1 MTAGAAAAAA
11 RVAGIGEGLP
21 ALAYVVPAVA
31 PVEAPIRAEIFGPAR
46 FEQHGDSL
54 AAVHRLQPQAQG
66 STASSAGNAER
77 ANGARAEPFFPR
89 LQDNVAVLRRA
100 GALLE
105 RRAREGAHLGPAGH
119 WLLDNAPLIAEQSQA
134 IRGALSRSF
143 YRRLPRLRD
152 APLAGLPRIY
162 GLAWAY
168 VAHSDSHLDEALLGA
183 YLGAYQ
189 RRQALTLA
197 ELWALPTT
205 LRVVL
210 VENLR
215 RLAERVVATQAARD
229 AAHQWFDTPEA
240 ARSIDALDALHAEL
254 NRRGVAEA
262 FLLQLEQRQDEL
274 SVERERDLAA
284 WLTLRLP
291 HAAEAEARQQ
301 AQAIEDQ
308 QSVRNAIT
316 SLRRIDR
323 IDWAELFQRDCQA
336 LQRLAECPVY
346 AAESDGT
353 QNRTLLAVQR
363 LARESGQ
370 SEAEVAR
377 LLRDLCRRA
386 LDAEDPRG
394 APGWWWDGDGEA
406 VLRQGLGLRPRRWPR
421 QGSAALR
428 RWATLLMLPGL
439 LLASAGG
446 TAWLLHHAA
455 PPALPGW
462 MLALTALLLMAPA
475 SEAVVAMVNRLISE
489 SLRPQRLP
497 RLALADGIPEAQRT
511 LVVIPALL
519 GSAEAIAALAAQL
532 EQHHLANPEGPVQ
545 FALLSDWPDAEAAS
559 APADEAQLALARQ
572 AIDGLNQRHPAAAGQ
587 PLRFLLLHRPRTWCE
602 TQQRFI
608 GWERKRGKL
617 EQLVRLLAAE
627 NADEGDAGDAGDAG
641 GAGDAVDA
649 GAAGAAGGGGATP
662 SPFIDLGALSRPAAG
677 VRHVVTLD
685 SDTDMPPG
693 RLHALVAVA
702 AHPLNRP
709 QLDAAQRRVV
719 AGHGILQP
727 RLQTPLP
734 AGETQTGF
742 HWLFAGRTGV
752 DPYSAASSEV
762 YQDLFGEG
770 SFSGKGLIDVAAARR
785 VLVGRLPEQQVLS
798 HDLLEGSYARCAVV
812 SDIVFVEDAPLHA
825 DVAASRLHR
834 WTRGDW
840 QLLPFLRRAGRDGLP
855 MIDRWKLVDN
865 LRRSLVAPLAALLLL
880 WVLWSGALPIGWT
893 LAVVAAAYGAGP
905 LLGALAA
912 LAPSRDDI
920 ALAPFFRAGG
930 ADLARALLTPVWHV
944 ALLLDRA
951 LLDGDAIVR
960 ALLRHF
966 VTRRELLQWTTA
978 AAAQA
983 AARPDL
989 RSIAAQHAR
998 TPAAAA
1004 GLLLLSGLLAL
1015 AGAPVDWLPLL
1026 ALLALWAAA
1035 PLWVWLA
1042 SRPHARPR
1050 RERLDEAERETL
1062 HELARDTWRLYE
1074 RYVGA
1079 EDHHL
1084 PPDSVQ
1090 MQPHTMVAHRTSPTN
1105 IGMYLLAVAC
1115 AQRLGFIGCAD
1126 MAERVAATL
1135 DTLERLPRH
1144 RGHFYNWID
1153 TRTLAL
1159 LPPAYVSTVDSGNA
1173 SAALLVLA
1181 QACERLAERGCRG
1194 AAQDHAV
1201 QQALEQSAR
1210 RLRPLLPVLAA
1221 APTLGALSLL
1231 ATQAPPWPPADAER
1245 PALAQRLQAARRE
1258 LDDLNLG
1265 GHGLNAADETGP
1277 LWLLHD
1283 HLATLESALRDTA
1296 EGAAAA
1302 STERLRA
1309 LAQRARRLA
1318 LQPDYRCLYDRRR
1331 RLLHIGLR
1339 ADSGQLDDSHYDLL
1353 ASEARLTSL
1362 VAIAKG
1368 DLPAEHWAALGR
1380 PFFARG
1386 SHAGLKSWAGSMFE
1400 YLMPS
1405 LLLDEPAGSV
1415 LAEATRSAVR
1425 LQQQEGAAHGT
1436 PWGISESAIA
1446 VQDETFAYQYG
1457 PQGVARLALRRTPAD
1472 ERVLAPYATALA
1484 ALVDPDAA
1492 LANLQ
1497 ALQGL
1502 GARRSLGFIESLDYT
1517 PQRQSG
1523 QAPGPVLVHT
1533 FMAHHQAMSLLAFT
1547 DLLTQEEAGP
1557 RAVLPDRDRGP
1568 RQWASVEPY
1577 LRAVATL
1584 LHERPPR
1591 ELPRLAEPPAVPP
1604 GRADRGGARQQWSLE
1619 TTPLADALPATLL
1632 LGNGAQAAW
1641 LRSDGGGLSRWQGVA
1656 LTRWR
1661 DDLLRDAY
1669 GSWLYVEREVGRRFD
1684 GDSDSDGD
1692 GDGDGD
1698 EQADDAGARPPPRR
1712 HSLTAHPAPDPAA
1725 RYRTRLHPD
1734 RAVFDADWPG
1744 ELLARSTVW
1753 ISPEDDCE
1761 LRQVELQHR
1770 GDAPLALVISFA
1782 AEVTLAAP
1790 AADLAHPAFSNLF
1803 VRAHWDAED
1812 RALYLHRQPRLPD
1825 EAPMLA
1831 AFFVAGGGVA
1841 GGVAGGLASGL
1852 VGTAD
1857 GGEPPLQACVDRARW
1872 LGRHGSSAW
1881 PRGDGGAQ
1889 ALPQADAVAGLP
1901 GQPLDTGLDPVAV
1914 LRVRLTLAPGAK
1926 TSLVFACAAARDA
1939 DALAARID
1947 RYRHPAQ
1954 VQRASAMAHTM
1965 SAIRLRELAVDAAN
1979 WHALQR
1985 LQTLLAW
1992 SAPREPALAQRRDGD
2007 ACERALLW
2015 RLGLSGERP
2024 LLLVHV
2030 ADDSG
2035 LPLLQLLKSASRG
2048 WSAAGLGVDLVF
2060 VNGEPASY
2068 LMPVQRQLQQLRERH
2083 LAQQDERWP
2092 EPQRCKLHLLRDDDL
2107 QLGERQTLLALARVR
2122 LAADGRSLAQQLDRV
2137 LDELQRDA
2145 ERLAALPR
2153 LVVDDPLLPPQLLPA
2168 PQGAFDAADGAFGFA
2183 IEPDRR
2189 PQRPW
2194 VNVLAN
2200 AGFGCQVS
2208 EIGAGMSWAW
2218 NSRQHQITPWSN
2230 DPLRD
2235 PAGEW
2240 LLLHDVDRGRVWP
2253 LGPAAAA
2260 QVTHAPGWTRIRQ
2273 AIAGL
2278 QIELTWCV
2286 DADDAVKQLRIEI
2299 DDLGRE
2305 PRRLRLVAVAEWQL
2319 GDSRAAAASVAT
2331 RAERLVTG
2339 PQGVGLPAAA
2349 AQTVLLATQ
2358 LDPGP
2363 GLGTPATAFLAWRRE
2378 RAPRAADEPDDDC
2391 DDQDDNRGDDR
2402 GDDGDWTCDRRE
2414 LFDARGRR
2422 VLPARLG
2429 RRAGLGLDPCGAIAC
2444 TLPLAAGARGRATLL
2459 LGHAPTPAAA
2469 RRLALSA
2476 LATDPAQ
2483 RLQAQR
2489 AQWDWTQ
2496 AADSVQVQSPDPR
2509 FDALVNHWLPY
2520 QTLACRLWARAGFY
2534 QAGGAFGFR
2543 DQLQDAMGLVWHAP
2557 ERLAAQ
2563 IRLHATRQ
2571 FAAGDVQ
2578 HWWHPPAGAGVRT
2591 HVSDDL
2597 LWLPYALA
2605 LHVERGGDAA
2615 LLDEPLPFL
2624 AGAEV
2629 PADREDVYETPT
2641 VSAERAS
2648 LYEHG
2653 ARAIDHSLRTGA
2665 HGLPLI
2671 GSGDWNDGMNRVGFQ
2686 GRGESVWLAWFLC
2699 DVVRAYLPLAAARGD
2714 ADRVERWS
2722 AARRA
2727 WQRALD
2733 ADGWDGRW
2741 YRRAFF
2747 DDGTPLG
2754 SDAGDECRIDLIAQA
2769 WAVLSGAG
2777 DAERAQQAMHSV
2789 REQLLDVR
2797 QALLPLLAPPLQH
2810 ARPSAGYI
2818 QAYPGGVRENGGQ
2831 YNHAAV
2837 WGLMAFAA
2845 QGDADAAWQVWQA
2858 VSPAHRWRDAVQGER
2873 YALEPF
2879 VLAGDIHT
2887 RPPHAC
2893 RGGWSWYSG
2902 SAGWLLRAAVESLA
2916 GLTRAGDTVRLR
2928 PCLPPHWRELTLTL
2942 RHRGRTLT
2950 LRLVTKGGAGG
2961 EGADADHALAVGAPL
2976 DLRALRDG
2984 EVRVVTLP
2992 LPPP

>member
-1 MTAGAAAAAA
+1 MTAAAA
-11 RVAGIGEGLP
+11 RFAGIGEGLP
-21 ALAYVVPAVA
+21 ALHYVVPNAA

-46 FEQHGDSL
+46 FEQQGDSL
-54 AAVHRLQPQAQG
+54 AAVQRLQPPGVA
-66 STASSAGNAER
+66 TRPET
-77 ANGARAEPFFPR
+77 FFPR
-89 LQDNVAVLRRA
+89 LQDNIAVLRRA

-105 RRAREGAHLGPAGH
+105 RRAREGAHLSPAGH
-119 WLLDNAPLIAEQSQA
+119 WLLDNATLIAEQLQA
-134 IRGALSRSF
+134 VRDTLSRSF

-152 APLAGLPRIY
+152 EPLAGLPRIY

-168 VAHSDSHLDEALLGA
+168 VAHSDSQLDEALLAA
-183 YLGAYQ
+183 YLGGYQ

-229 AAHQWFDTPEA
+229 AAHQWFDGPEA
-240 ARSIDALDALHAEL
+240 ARTTATLDRLYDEL
-254 NRRGVAEA
+254 DRRGFAEA
-262 FLLQLEQRQDEL
+262 FVLQLEQRQDEL
-274 SVERERDLAA
+274 SDERGRDLAA
-284 WLTLRLP
+284 WLTLRLT

-316 SLRRIDR
+316 ALRRIDR
-323 IDWAELFQRDCQA
+323 IDWRELFQRDCQA
-336 LQRLAECPVY
+336 LQRLAECPVHV
-346 AAESDGT
+346 AESVGT
-353 QNRTLLAVQR
+353 QQRTLLAVQR

-370 SEAEVAR
+370 PEAEVAR

-386 LDAEDPRG
+386 LDDEDPRG
-394 APGWWWDGDGEA
+394 APAWWWDGEGET
-406 VLRQGLGLRPRRWPR
+406 VLRQALGLRPRRWPR
-421 QGSAALR
+421 QGSPALR

-439 LLASAGG
+439 LLASVGG
-446 TAWLLHHAA
+446 TAWLLDHAA

-462 MLALTALLLMAPA
+462 MLALTALLLLAPA
-475 SEAVVAMVNRLISE
+475 SETVVAMVNRLISE
-489 SLRPQRLP
+489 SIRPHRLP
-497 RLALADGIPEAQRT
+497 RLALADGIPEHQRT

-519 GSAEAIAALAAQL
+519 GSAEATAALAAQL

-545 FALLSDWPDAEAAS
+545 FALLSDWPDAEQES
-559 APADEAQLALARQ
+559 LPADEAQLALARR
-572 AIDGLNQRHPAAAGQ
+572 AIEALNQRHPAPPGQ
-587 PLRFLLLHRPRTWCE
+587 PPRFLLLHRPRRWCE
-602 TQQRFI
+602 TQGRFI

-617 EQLVRLLAAE
+617 EQLVLLL
-627 NADEGDAGDAGDAG
+627 
-641 GAGDAVDA
+641 
-649 GAAGAAGGGGATP
+649 GGGGSDGERDGDGVGDGDVDGDGKADP
-662 SPFIDLGALSRPAAG
+662 SSPFVELGALSRPARG
-677 VRHVVTLD
+677 VRFVVTLD

-693 RLHALVAVA
+693 RLRALVAVA

-709 QLDAAQRRVV
+709 QLDARQRRVV

-734 AGETQTGF
+734 SGETDTGF

-752 DPYSAASSEV
+752 DPYSAATSEV

-770 SFSGKGLIDVAAARR
+770 SFSGKGLIDVAAARQ
-785 VLVGRLPEQQVLS
+785 VLAGRLPEQQVLS

-840 QLLPFLRRAGRDGLP
+840 QLLPFLRRASRDGLP
-855 MIDRWKLVDN
+855 MIDRWKMVDN
-865 LRRSLVAPLAALLLL
+865 LRRSLVAPLSALLLL
-880 WVLWSGALPIGWT
+880 WVMLSGALPVAWA

-920 ALAPFFRAGG
+920 ALLPFFRAGG
-930 ADLARALLTPVWHV
+930 ADLARALFTPLWHV
-944 ALLLDRA
+944 AMLLDRA

-960 ALLRHF
+960 ALHRQF
-966 VTRRELLQWTTA
+966 ISRRQLLEWTTA

-989 RSIAAQHAR
+989 RSIAQQHAR

-1004 GLLLLSGLLAL
+1004 GLLLLAGLLAL
-1015 AGAPVDWLPLL
+1015 AGAPVQWVPLL

-1035 PLWVWLA
+1035 PLWVWLL
-1042 SRPHARPR
+1042 SRPRPRPR
-1050 RERLDEAERETL
+1050 RERLHNADRETL
-1062 HELARDTWRLYE
+1062 HDLARDTWRFYE
-1074 RYVGA
+1074 RHVGA
-1079 EDHHL
+1079 DDHHL
-1084 PPDSVQ
+1084 PPDNVQ
-1090 MQPHTMVAHRTSPTN
+1090 TQPQLLIAHRTSPTN
-1105 IGMYLLAVAC
+1105 IGLYLLAVAC

-1126 MAERVAATL
+1126 MADRIAATL

-1181 QACERLAERGCRG
+1181 QACELLAERGCGGDDDQR
-1194 AAQDHAV
+1194 AIA
-1201 QQALEQSAR
+1201 QALAQSAR

-1221 APTLGALSLL
+1221 SPTLHALSQLAAQVPQWPLGAADLALL
-1231 ATQAPPWPPADAER
+1231 RE
-1245 PALAQRLQAARRE
+1245 RLQAAQRE
-1258 LDDLNLG
+1258 LDALNLG
-1265 GHGLNAADETGP
+1265 GSGLNSADETGP

-1283 HLATLESALRDTA
+1283 HAATLESALRDRA
-1296 EGAAAA
+1296 DGAAAA
-1302 STERLRA
+1302 SAERLHA
-1309 LAQRARRLA
+1309 LAVRARRLA
-1318 LQPDYRCLYDRRR
+1318 LQPDFRCLYDRRR

-1339 ADSGQLDDSHYDLL
+1339 ADTGELDDSHYDLL

-1362 VAIAKG
+1362 VGIAKG

-1386 SHAGLKSWAGSMFE
+1386 SHSGLKSWAGSMFE

-1405 LLLDEPAGSV
+1405 LLLDEPTGSV

-1425 LQQQEGAAHGT
+1425 LQQQDAVAHDT
-1436 PWGISESAIA
+1436 PWGQSESAIA
-1446 VQDETFAYQYG
+1446 VQDETLAYQYG

-1484 ALVDPDAA
+1484 ALVDPSAA

-1497 ALQGL
+1497 ALQSL
-1502 GARRSLGFIESLDYT
+1502 GARRTLGFIEALDYT
-1517 PQRQSG
+1517 PQRQVG
-1523 QAPGPVLVHT
+1523 PGPGPVLVHT

-1547 DLLTQEEAGP
+1547 DVLMQDRPGIGSP
-1557 RAVLPDRDRGP
+1557 RD
-1568 RQWASVEPY
+1568 WAQMEPY
-1577 LRAVATL
+1577 LRAVTAL

-1591 ELPRLAEPPAVPP
+1591 ELPRLAEPPDVPP
-1604 GRADRGGARQQWSLE
+1604 SRADRAGAGPRQQWALAA
-1619 TTPLADALPATLL
+1619 TPLADALPATLL

-1641 LRSDGGGLSRWQGVA
+1641 LRSDGGGTSRWQGVA

-1669 GSWLYVEREVGRRFD
+1669 GSWLYVERVVDRD
-1684 GDSDSDGD
+1684 G
-1692 GDGDGD
+1692 
-1698 EQADDAGARPPPRR
+1698 AAPPPRR

-1725 RYRTRLHPD
+1725 RYRARLHPD
-1734 RAVFDADWPG
+1734 RAVFDAEWP

-1761 LRQVELQHR
+1761 LRQVELHNR
-1770 GDAPLALVISFA
+1770 HDEPLALVISFA
-1782 AEVTLAAP
+1782 AEVTLAPP
-1790 AADLAHPAFSNLF
+1790 AADEAHPAFSNLF
-1803 VRAHWDAED
+1803 VRAYWDAGD
-1812 RALYLHRQPRLPD
+1812 RALYMHRQPRLPD

-1831 AFFVAGGGVA
+1831 AFFVAA
-1841 GGVAGGLASGL
+1841 ADA
-1852 VGTAD
+1852 VGPDA
-1857 GGEPPLQACVDRARW
+1857 EAQPLQLQPCVDRARW
-1872 LGRHGSSAW
+1872 LGRHGSSAS
-1881 PRGDGGAQ
+1881 PRGDGGAEP
-1889 ALPQADAVAGLP
+1889 LPPADGTAGLRGRRGLSRDTGRPGHPPDTGLP

-1914 LRVRLTLAPGAK
+1914 LRARLTLAPGAK
-1926 TSLVFACAAARDA
+1926 ARIVFACAAAREPDL
-1939 DALAARID
+1939 LAAQVD
-1947 RYRHPAQ
+1947 RYRRPAQ
-1954 VQRASAMAHTM
+1954 VQRAAAMAHTM
-1965 SAIRLRELAVDAAN
+1965 ASIRLRDLPVDAGN
-1979 WHALQR
+1979 WRALQH
-1985 LQTLLAW
+1985 LQTLLTW
-1992 SAPREPALAQRRDGD
+1992 SAPREPALTQRRDGG
-2007 ACERALLW
+2007 ACERSLLW

-2024 LLLVHV
+2024 LLLVQV

-2035 LPLLQLLKSASRG
+2035 LTLLQLLKRAARA
-2048 WSAAGLGVDLVF
+2048 WSAAGLGVDV
-2060 VNGEPASY
+2060 VIINAEPASY
-2068 LMPVQRQLQQLRERH
+2068 LMPVQRQLQQLLERH
-2083 LAQQDERWP
+2083 AAQQDERWP
-2092 EPQRCKLHLLRDDDL
+2092 ESQRSKLHLMREEDL
-2107 QLGERQTLLALARVR
+2107 QPAERQTLTALARVR
-2122 LAADGRSLAQQLDRV
+2122 LAADGRSLAQQMDRV

-2145 ERLAALPR
+2145 ERLAATPR
-2153 LVVDDPLLPPQLLPA
+2153 LVVDDPVLPPGPLPA
-2168 PQGAFDAADGAFGFA
+2168 PQGRFDAAEGAFSFD
-2183 IEPDRR
+2183 IEPGRR

-2200 AGFGCQVS
+2200 ADFGCQVS
-2208 EIGAGMSWAW
+2208 EIGAGMSWAL

-2230 DPLRD
+2230 DPLLD

-2240 LLLHDVDRGRVWP
+2240 LLLHDLDRGRVWP
-2253 LGPAAAA
+2253 LGPATAA
-2260 QVTHAPGWTRIRQ
+2260 QVTQAPGWTCIRQ

-2278 QIELTWCV
+2278 QIQITWCV
-2286 DADDAVKQLRIEI
+2286 DPLQPVKQAQIEI
-2299 DDLGRE
+2299 VDLGRE

-2319 GDSRAAAASVAT
+2319 GASRAAAQSVAT

-2358 LDPGP
+2358 LDRGP
-2363 GLGTPATAFLAWRRE
+2363 GLGTQATAFLAWRLQAE
-2378 RAPRAADEPDDDC
+2378 PEADAGEAADDD
-2391 DDQDDNRGDDR
+2391 
-2402 GDDGDWTCDRRE
+2402 DWTCDRRE
-2414 LFDARGRR
+2414 LFDPRGRR
-2422 VLPARLG
+2422 VLPRRLG
-2429 RRAGLGLDPCGAIAC
+2429 RRAGLGLDPCGALAC
-2444 TLPLAAGARGRATLL
+2444 TLTLAAGAYGEATLL
-2459 LGHAPTPAAA
+2459 LGHAATAAAA
-2469 RRLALSA
+2469 RQLALVA
-2476 LATDPAQ
+2476 LAVDPGQ

-2489 AQWDWTQ
+2489 APWDWTR
-2496 AADSVQVQSPDPR
+2496 AADSVQVRSPDPR

-2543 DQLQDAMGLVWHAP
+2543 DQLQDAMNLVWHAP

-2563 IRLHATRQ
+2563 IRLHASRQ
-2571 FAAGDVQ
+2571 FEAGDVQ
-2578 HWWHPPAGAGVRT
+2578 HWWHPPEGAGVRT

-2605 LHVERGGDAA
+2605 LHVARGGDPA
-2615 LLDEPLPFL
+2615 LLDDRQPFL
-2624 AGAEV
+2624 IGAAV
-2629 PADREDVYETPT
+2629 PEGREDIYETPS
-2641 VSAERAS
+2641 VSAETAT

-2671 GSGDWNDGMNRVGFQ
+2671 GSGDWNDGMNRVGNQ

-2699 DVVRAYLPLAAARGD
+2699 DVVRVYLPLAQARGD
-2714 ADRVERWS
+2714 AARVERWA
-2722 AARRA
+2722 AAREG

-2747 DDGTPLG
+2747 DDGKPLG
-2754 SDAGDECRIDLIAQA
+2754 SDANEECRIDLIAQA

-2777 DAERAQQAMHSV
+2777 DAERALQAMHSV
-2789 REQLLDVR
+2789 REQLLDTPD
-2797 QALLPLLAPPLQH
+2797 ALLPLLAPPLQH
-2810 ARPSAGYI
+2810 AQPSAGYI

-2831 YNHAAV
+2831 YNHATV
-2837 WGLMAFAA
+2837 WALMAFAA
-2845 QGDADAAWQVWQA
+2845 LGDAETAWQVWQA
-2858 VSPAHRWRDAVQGER
+2858 VCPAQRWRDAVQGER
-2873 YALEPF
+2873 YALEPY
-2879 VLAGDIHT
+2879 VLAGDIYT
-2887 RPPHAC
+2887 RPPHVG

-2902 SAGWLLRAAVESLA
+2902 SAGWLLRTAIESLA
-2916 GLTRAGDTVRLR
+2916 GLQREGNALTVR
-2928 PCLPPHWRELTLTL
+2928 PCLPPDWPELTLHL
-2942 RHRGRTLT
+2942 RVRGRALT
-2950 LRLVTKGGAGG
+2950 LRIC
-2961 EGADADHALAVGAPL
+2961 ADAATAAAALREQPAARTLAAGQAL
-2976 DLRALRDG
+2976 DLDQWHDG
-2984 EVRVVTLP
+2984 EVWIVDAGAAAPAHAALP
-2992 LPPP
+2992 LSPLPVAPLPEAPLPAAPSPPS

>member
-1 MTAGAAAAAA
+1 MTAGAAAVAGS
-11 RVAGIGEGLP
+11 VAGIGEGLP
-21 ALAYVVPAVA
+21 ALAYVVPVPG

-54 AAVHRLQPQAQG
+54 AAVHRLQPG
-66 STASSAGNAER
+66 DSTR
-77 ANGARAEPFFPR
+77 PEPFFPR

-152 APLAGLPRIY
+152 EPLAGLPRIY

-168 VAHSDSHLDEALLGA
+168 VAHSDSHLDEALLTA

-229 AAHQWFDTPEA
+229 AAHQWFDGPEA
-240 ARSIDALDALHAEL
+240 ARSTATLDRLHAEL
-254 NRRGVAEA
+254 DRRGVAEA
-262 FLLQLEQRQDEL
+262 FVLQLEQRQDEL
-274 SVERERDLAA
+274 SVERCRDLAA
-284 WLTLRLP
+284 WLTLRLA

-316 SLRRIDR
+316 ALRRIDR
-323 IDWAELFQRDCQA
+323 IDWGELFQRDCQA
-336 LQRLAECPVY
+336 LQRLAECPVH
-346 AAESDGT
+346 AAESAGT
-353 QNRTLLAVQR
+353 QDCTLRAVQR

-370 SEAEVAR
+370 PEAEVAR

-386 LDAEDPRG
+386 LDDEDPRG
-394 APGWWWDGDGEA
+394 APAWWWGGEGEA
-406 VLRQGLGLRPRRWPR
+406 VLRQALGLRARRWPR
-421 QGSAALR
+421 QGSPALR

-439 LLASAGG
+439 LLASVGG
-446 TAWLLHHAA
+446 TAWLLHHAGTAGPAA
-455 PPALPGW
+455 PMPGW
-462 MLALTALLLMAPA
+462 MLALTALLLLAPA

-489 SLRPQRLP
+489 SLRPQPLP
-497 RLALADGIPEAQRT
+497 RLALADGIPERQRT

-519 GSAEAIAALAAQL
+519 GGAEATAALAAQL

-545 FALLSDWPDAEAAS
+545 FALLSDWPDAEQDG
-559 APADEAQLALARQ
+559 APADEAQLARARQ
-572 AIDGLNQRHPAAAGQ
+572 AIEDLNHRHPAAAGQ
-587 PLRFLLLHRPRTWCE
+587 PPRFLLLHRPRTWCE
-602 TQQRFI
+602 TQRRFI

-617 EQLVRLLAAE
+617 EQLVRLL
-627 NADEGDAGDAGDAG
+627 DDGDA
-641 GAGDAVDA
+641 
-649 GAAGAAGGGGATP
+649 AAP
-662 SPFIDLGALSRPAAG
+662 SPFVDLGALSRPAAG
-677 VRHVVTLD
+677 VRHLVTLD

-693 RLHALVAVA
+693 RLRALVAVA

-709 QLDAAQRRVV
+709 QLDAAGRRVV

-734 AGETQTGF
+734 GARAHTGF
-742 HWLFAGRTGV
+742 HWLFAGRTGI

-785 VLVGRLPEQQVLS
+785 VLAGRLPEQQVLS

-812 SDIVFVEDAPLHA
+812 SDIAFVEDAPLHA
-825 DVAASRLHR
+825 DVAAARLHR
-834 WTRGDW
+834 WARGDW
-840 QLLPFLRRAGRDGLP
+840 QLLPLLRRAGRDGLP
-855 MIDRWKLVDN
+855 MIDRWKMVDN
-865 LRRSLVAPLAALLLL
+865 LRRSLVAPLSALLLL
-880 WVLWSGALPIGWT
+880 WVLVSGALPAGWA

-930 ADLARALLTPVWHV
+930 ADLARALLTPLWHV

-951 LLDGDAIVR
+951 LMDGDAIVR
-960 ALLRHF
+960 ALYRHF
-966 VTRRELLQWTTA
+966 VSRRQLLEWTTA

-983 AARPDL
+983 AVRPDL
-989 RSIAAQHAR
+989 RGIARQHAR
-998 TPAAAA
+998 TLAVASILLLAA
-1004 GLLLLSGLLAL
+1004 GALAL
-1015 AGAPVDWLPLL
+1015 LGAPVQWGLLL

-1042 SRPHARPR
+1042 SRPRPR
-1050 RERLDEAERETL
+1050 RERLQAADRETL
-1062 HELARDTWRLYE
+1062 HDLARDTWRFYE
-1074 RYVGA
+1074 RHVGA
-1079 EDHHL
+1079 DDHHL
-1084 PPDSVQ
+1084 PPDNVQ
-1090 MQPHTMVAHRTSPTN
+1090 MQPQALVAHRTSPTN
-1105 IGMYLLAVAC
+1105 VGLYLLAVAC
-1115 AQRLGFIGCAD
+1115 AQRLGFIGCAE
-1126 MAERVAATL
+1126 MAERIGATL

-1181 QACERLAERGCRG
+1181 QACEQLAERSCGGDEQG
-1194 AAQDHAV
+1194 AV
-1201 QQALEQSAR
+1201 GQALAQSAR

-1221 APTLGALSLL
+1221 SPTLDALSLL
-1231 ATQAPPWPPADAER
+1231 AVQAPRWPVDEAELPPLR
-1245 PALAQRLQAARRE
+1245 ARLQAARRE
-1258 LDDLNLG
+1258 LDALNLG
-1265 GHGLNAADETGP
+1265 VNGSDEAGP

-1283 HLATLESALRDTA
+1283 HVATLESALRDRA

-1302 STERLRA
+1302 SAGRLRA
-1309 LAQRARRLA
+1309 LAARARRLA
-1318 LQPDYRCLYDRRR
+1318 LQPDFRCLYDRRR

-1339 ADSGQLDDSHYDLL
+1339 ADSGELDDSHYDLL

-1405 LLLDEPAGSV
+1405 LLLDEPDGSV

-1425 LQQQEGAAHGT
+1425 LQQQDGLAHGT
-1436 PWGISESAIA
+1436 PWGQSESAIA
-1446 VQDETFAYQYG
+1446 VQDETLAYQYG

-1472 ERVLAPYATALA
+1472 ERVLAPYASALA
-1484 ALVDPDAA
+1484 ALVDPGAA

-1497 ALQGL
+1497 ALQDL
-1502 GARRSLGFIESLDYT
+1502 GARRTLGFIEALDYT
-1517 PQRQSG
+1517 PQRQGSG
-1523 QAPGPVLVHT
+1523 PGPVLVHT

-1547 DLLTQEEAGP
+1547 ELLTQEQPGI
-1557 RAVLPDRDRGP
+1557 GSP
-1568 RQWASVEPY
+1568 RQWTEAEPY
-1577 LRAVATL
+1577 LRAVSAL

-1604 GRADRGGARQQWSLE
+1604 SRADRAGTGPRQQWSLE
-1619 TTPLADALPATLL
+1619 TAPLADALPATLL

-1641 LRSDGGGLSRWQGVA
+1641 LRSDGGGSSRWQGVA

-1661 DDLLRDAY
+1661 DDLLRDAH
-1669 GSWLYVEREVGRRFD
+1669 GSWLYVERAV
-1684 GDSDSDGD
+1684 DGD
-1692 GDGDGD
+1692 GNGN
-1698 EQADDAGARPPPRR
+1698 EPPPRR

-1725 RYRTRLHPD
+1725 RYRARLHPD
-1734 RAVFDADWPG
+1734 RAVFDAEWPD
-1744 ELLARSTVW
+1744 LLARSTVW

-1761 LRQVELQHR
+1761 LRQVELHHR
-1770 GDAPLALVISFA
+1770 GDVPLALVVTFA
-1782 AEVTLAAP
+1782 AEVALAAP
-1790 AADLAHPAFSNLF
+1790 AADEAHPAFSKLF
-1803 VRAHWDAED
+1803 VRAHWDAEE
-1812 RALYLHRQPRLPD
+1812 RALVLRRQPRLSD

-1831 AFFVAGGGVA
+1831 AFFVAAADTGA
-1841 GGVAGGLASGL
+1841 GTEAGA
-1852 VGTAD
+1852 
-1857 GGEPPLQACVDRARW
+1857 LQLQPCVDRARW
-1872 LGRHGSSAW
+1872 LGRHGSSGS
-1881 PRGDGGAQ
+1881 PRGDGGAT
-1889 ALPQADAVAGLP
+1889 ALPPADAVAGLP
-1901 GQPLDTGLDPVAV
+1901 GLPLDTGLDPVAV
-1914 LRVRLTLAPGAK
+1914 LRARLTLAPGAK
-1926 TSLVFACAAARDA
+1926 ARIVFACAAAREP
-1939 DALAARID
+1939 DALAAQID
-1947 RYRHPAQ
+1947 RYRHPTQ
-1954 VQRASAMAHTM
+1954 VQRAAAMAHTM
-1965 SAIRLRELAVDAAN
+1965 AAIRLRELPVDAEN
-1979 WHALQR
+1979 WRALQR

-1992 SAPREPALAQRRDGD
+1992 SAPREPVLAQRRDGG

-2015 RLGLSGERP
+2015 RHGLSGERP
-2024 LLLVHV
+2024 LLLVQV

-2035 LPLLQLLKSASRG
+2035 LPLLQLLKRASRG
-2048 WSAAGLGVDLVF
+2048 WSAAGLGVDLV
-2060 VNGEPASY
+2060 VINAEPASY

-2092 EPQRCKLHLLRDDDL
+2092 EPQRCKLHLLREEDL
-2107 QLGERQTLLALARVR
+2107 QPAERQTLIALARVR
-2122 LAADGRSLAQQLDRV
+2122 LAADGRSLAQQMDRV

-2145 ERLAALPR
+2145 ARLAATPR
-2153 LVVDDPLLPPQLLPA
+2153 LPVDDPVLPPGPLPA
-2168 PQGAFDAADGAFGFA
+2168 PPGAFGAADGAFGFD
-2183 IEPDRR
+2183 IEPGRR

-2194 VNVLAN
+2194 INVLAN
-2200 AGFGCQVS
+2200 ADFGCQVS
-2208 EIGAGMSWAW
+2208 EIGAGMSWAR

-2230 DPLRD
+2230 DPLLD

-2240 LLLHDVDRGRVWP
+2240 LLLHDLDRGRVWP

-2260 QVTHAPGWTRIRQ
+2260 HVTHAPGWTRIRQ

-2278 QIELTWCV
+2278 QIQITWCV
-2286 DADDAVKQLRIEI
+2286 DAVQAVKQVRIEI

-2319 GDSRAAAASVAT
+2319 GASRAAAQSVAT
-2331 RAERLVTG
+2331 RAERVVTG

-2363 GLGTPATAFLAWRRE
+2363 GLGTPATAFLAWRPE
-2378 RAPRAADEPDDDC
+2378 SQQGADED
-2391 DDQDDNRGDDR
+2391 
-2402 GDDGDWTCDRRE
+2402 DWTCDRRE

-2422 VLPARLG
+2422 VLPQRLG
-2429 RRAGLGLDPCGAIAC
+2429 QRAGLGLDPCAATAC
-2444 TLPLAAGARGRATLL
+2444 TLALAAGARGHATLL
-2459 LGHAPTPAAA
+2459 LGHAATPAAA
-2469 RRLALSA
+2469 RQLALAA
-2476 LATDPAQ
+2476 LAADPDQ
-2483 RLQAQR
+2483 RLQQQR

-2543 DQLQDAMGLVWHAP
+2543 DQLQDAMSLVWHAP

-2563 IRLHATRQ
+2563 IRLHASRQ
-2571 FAAGDVQ
+2571 FAPGDVQ
-2578 HWWHPPAGAGVRT
+2578 HWWHPPGGAGVRT

-2597 LWLPYALA
+2597 LWLPCALA

-2615 LLDEPLPFL
+2615 LLDEQQPFL
-2624 AGAEV
+2624 AGAAV
-2629 PADREDVYETPT
+2629 PAGHEDVYETPA
-2641 VSAERAS
+2641 VAAETAS

-2653 ARAIDHSLRTGA
+2653 ARAIDHSLRTGP

-2671 GSGDWNDGMNRVGFQ
+2671 GSGDWNDGMNRVGHR

-2699 DVVRAYLPLAAARGD
+2699 EVVRRYLPLARARGD
-2714 ADRVERWS
+2714 AARVERWA
-2722 AARRA
+2722 AARQA

-2777 DAERAQQAMHSV
+2777 DAERALQAMHSV
-2789 REQLLDVR
+2789 REQLLDAPN
-2797 QALLPLLAPPLQH
+2797 ALLPLLAPPLQH

-2837 WGLMAFAA
+2837 WALMAFAA
-2845 QGDADAAWQVWQA
+2845 LGDAGTAWQVWQA
-2858 VSPAHRWRDAVQGER
+2858 VSPAHRWRDAVRGER

-2887 RPPHAC
+2887 RPPHAG

-2902 SAGWLLRAAVESLA
+2902 SAGWLLRAAIESLA
-2916 GLTRAGDTVRLR
+2916 GLRREGDRLTVQ
-2928 PCLPPHWRELTLTL
+2928 PCLPPGWPELTLRL
-2942 RHRGRTLT
+2942 RQGGRTLT
-2950 LRLVTKGGAGG
+2950 LRIC
-2961 EGADADHALAVGAPL
+2961 ADAAGAAAALREQPAARALAPGQAL
-2976 DLRALRDG
+2976 DLAALHDG
-2984 EVRVVTLP
+2984 EVWVVDAGGAAAFALPP
-2992 LPPP
+2992 LPAVASQP

>member
-1 MTAGAAAAAA
+1 
-11 RVAGIGEGLP
+11 V
-21 ALAYVVPAVA
+21 
-31 PVEAPIRAEIFGPAR
+31 
-46 FEQHGDSL
+46 
-54 AAVHRLQPQAQG
+54 
-66 STASSAGNAER
+66 
-77 ANGARAEPFFPR
+77 
-89 LQDNVAVLRRA
+89 
-100 GALLE
+100 
-105 RRAREGAHLGPAGH
+105 
-119 WLLDNAPLIAEQSQA
+119 
-134 IRGALSRSF
+134 
-143 YRRLPRLRD
+143 
-152 APLAGLPRIY
+152 
-162 GLAWAY
+162 
-168 VAHSDSHLDEALLGA
+168 
-183 YLGAYQ
+183 
-189 RRQALTLA
+189 
-197 ELWALPTT
+197 
-205 LRVVL
+205 
-210 VENLR
+210 
-215 RLAERVVATQAARD
+215 
-229 AAHQWFDTPEA
+229 
-240 ARSIDALDALHAEL
+240 
-254 NRRGVAEA
+254 
-262 FLLQLEQRQDEL
+262 
-274 SVERERDLAA
+274 
-284 WLTLRLP
+284 
-291 HAAEAEARQQ
+291 
-301 AQAIEDQ
+301 
-308 QSVRNAIT
+308 
-316 SLRRIDR
+316 
-323 IDWAELFQRDCQA
+323 
-336 LQRLAECPVY
+336 
-346 AAESDGT
+346 
-353 QNRTLLAVQR
+353 
-363 LARESGQ
+363 
-370 SEAEVAR
+370 
-377 LLRDLCRRA
+377 
-386 LDAEDPRG
+386 
-394 APGWWWDGDGEA
+394 
-406 VLRQGLGLRPRRWPR
+406 
-421 QGSAALR
+421 
-428 RWATLLMLPGL
+428 
-439 LLASAGG
+439 GG
-446 TAWLLHHAA
+446 TAALLHHAA

-462 MLALTALLLMAPA
+462 MLALTALLLLAPA

-497 RLALADGIPEAQRT
+497 RLALAAGIPGHQRT

-519 GSAEAIAALAAQL
+519 GSAEATAALAAQL
-532 EQHHLANPEGPVQ
+532 EQHHLANPEAPVQ
-545 FALLSDWPDAEAAS
+545 FALLSDWPDAEQDGL
-559 APADEAQLALARQ
+559 PADEAQLALARQ
-572 AIDGLNQRHPAAAGQ
+572 AIEDLNHRHPAPAGQ
-587 PLRFLLLHRPRTWCE
+587 PPRFLLLHRRRTWCE
-602 TQQRFI
+602 TQRRFI

-617 EQLVRLLAAE
+617 EQLVLVLG
-627 NADEGDAGDAGDAG
+627 DGGDADA
-641 GAGDAVDA
+641 
-649 GAAGAAGGGGATP
+649 P

-677 VRHVVTLD
+677 VRFLVTLD

-693 RLHALVAVA
+693 RLRVLVAVA

-709 QLDAAQRRVV
+709 QLDAQRRRVV

-734 AGETQTGF
+734 GGETHTGF

-770 SFSGKGLIDVAAARR
+770 SFSGKGLIDVAAARQ
-785 VLVGRLPEQQVLS
+785 VLAGRLPEQQVLS
-798 HDLLEGSYARCAVV
+798 HDLLEGSYARCAAV

-855 MIDRWKLVDN
+855 MIDRWKMVDN
-865 LRRSLVAPLAALLLL
+865 LRRSLVAPLSALLLL
-880 WVLWSGALPIGWT
+880 WVLFSGALPVAWA

-930 ADLARALLTPVWHV
+930 ADLARALLTPAWHL

-960 ALLRHF
+960 ALYRHF
-966 VTRRELLQWTTA
+966 VSRRQLLEWTTA

-989 RSIAAQHAR
+989 RGIAQQHAR

-1004 GLLLLSGLLAL
+1004 GLLLLAGVLAL
-1015 AGAPVDWLPLL
+1015 IGTPVHWFALS
-1026 ALLALWAAA
+1026 ALLPLWAAA

-1042 SRPHARPR
+1042 SRPRARPR
-1050 RERLDEAERETL
+1050 RERLQDADRETL
-1062 HELARDTWRLYE
+1062 HDLARDTWRFYE
-1074 RYVGA
+1074 RHVGA
-1079 EDHHL
+1079 DDHHL
-1084 PPDSVQ
+1084 PPDNVQ
-1090 MQPHTMVAHRTSPTN
+1090 MQPQLLVAHRTSPTN
-1105 IGMYLLAVAC
+1105 VGLYLLAVAC
-1115 AQRLGFIGCAD
+1115 AQRLGFIGCAE
-1126 MAERVAATL
+1126 MADRLAATL

-1144 RGHFYNWID
+1144 HGHFYNWID

-1181 QACERLAERGCRG
+1181 RACELLAERGCGG
-1194 AAQDHAV
+1194 ADDQCAV
-1201 QQALEQSAR
+1201 GQALLQSAR

-1221 APTLGALSLL
+1221 SPTLGALSLL
-1231 ATQAPPWPPADAER
+1231 ATQVPQWPVDDAEL
-1245 PALAQRLQAARRE
+1245 PALRVRLQAARRE
-1258 LDDLNLG
+1258 LDALNLG
-1265 GHGLNAADETGP
+1265 GNGSNGSDETGP

-1283 HLATLESALRDTA
+1283 HVATLESALRDRA

-1302 STERLRA
+1302 SAERLRA
-1309 LAQRARRLA
+1309 LAVRARRLA
-1318 LQPDYRCLYDRRR
+1318 LQPDFRCLYDRRR

-1339 ADSGQLDDSHYDLL
+1339 ADSGELDDSHYDLL

-1425 LQQQEGAAHGT
+1425 LQQQDGLAHGT
-1436 PWGISESAIA
+1436 PWGQSESAIA
-1446 VQDETFAYQYG
+1446 VQDETLAYQYG

-1484 ALVDPDAA
+1484 ALVDPCGA

-1497 ALQGL
+1497 ALQDL
-1502 GARRSLGFIESLDYT
+1502 GARRTLGFIEALDYT
-1517 PQRQSG
+1517 PQRQG
-1523 QAPGPVLVHT
+1523 GGHGAGPVLVHT

-1547 DLLTQEEAGP
+1547 DLLTQDQPGIGSP
-1557 RAVLPDRDRGP
+1557 RG
-1568 RQWASVEPY
+1568 WAQAEPY
-1577 LRAVATL
+1577 LRAVSAL

-1604 GRADRGGARQQWSLE
+1604 SRADRAGAGPRQQWSLDAA
-1619 TTPLADALPATLL
+1619 PLADALPATLL

-1641 LRSDGGGLSRWQGVA
+1641 LRSDGGGTSRWQGVA

-1661 DDLLRDAY
+1661 DDLLRDAH
-1669 GSWLYVEREVGRRFD
+1669 GSWLYVERVVD
-1684 GDSDSDGD
+1684 GHGN
-1692 GDGDGD
+1692 
-1698 EQADDAGARPPPRR
+1698 EPPPRR
-1712 HSLTAHPAPDPAA
+1712 HSLTAHPAPDPVA
-1725 RYRTRLHPD
+1725 RYRAKLHPD
-1734 RAVFDADWPG
+1734 RAVFDAEWP

-1761 LRQVELQHR
+1761 LRQVELHNR
-1770 GDAPLALVISFA
+1770 HDERLTLVISFA

-1790 AADLAHPAFSNLF
+1790 AADEAHPAFSNLF
-1803 VRAHWDAED
+1803 VRAHWDADE
-1812 RALYLHRQPRLPD
+1812 RALYLRRQPRLPD
-1825 EAPMLA
+1825 ESPMLA
-1831 AFFVAGGGVA
+1831 AFFIAA
-1841 GGVAGGLASGL
+1841 ADA
-1852 VGTAD
+1852 VGTGAEAED
-1857 GGEPPLQACVDRARW
+1857 LQLQPCVDRARW
-1872 LGRHGSSAW
+1872 LGCHGSSAG
-1881 PRGDGGAQ
+1881 PRGDGGAET
-1889 ALPQADAVAGLP
+1889 LPLADAVAGLP
-1901 GQPLDTGLDPVAV
+1901 GLPLDTGLDPVAV
-1914 LRVRLTLAPGAK
+1914 LRARLTLAPGAK
-1926 TSLVFACAAARDA
+1926 ARIVFACAAAREP
-1939 DALAARID
+1939 DALAAQID

-1954 VQRASAMAHTM
+1954 VQRAAAMAHTM
-1965 SAIRLRELAVDAAN
+1965 ASIRLRELPVDAGN
-1979 WHALQR
+1979 WRALQR

-1992 SAPREPALAQRRDGD
+1992 SAPREPVLAQRRDGG

-2024 LLLVHV
+2024 LLLVQV

-2035 LPLLQLLKSASRG
+2035 LPLLQLLKRASRG
-2048 WSAAGLGVDLVF
+2048 WSAAGLGVDLVII
-2060 VNGEPASY
+2060 NAEPASY

-2092 EPQRCKLHLLRDDDL
+2092 EPQRCKLHLLREDDL
-2107 QLGERQTLLALARVR
+2107 QPAERQTLIALARVR
-2122 LAADGRSLAQQLDRV
+2122 LAADGRSLAQQMERV

-2145 ERLAALPR
+2145 ARLAATPR
-2153 LVVDDPLLPPQLLPA
+2153 LVVDDPVLPPGPLPA
-2168 PQGAFDAADGAFGFA
+2168 PQGSFDAADGAFSFA
-2183 IEPDRR
+2183 IEPGRR

-2194 VNVLAN
+2194 INVLAN
-2200 AGFGCQVS
+2200 ADFGCQVS
-2208 EIGAGMSWAW
+2208 ETGAGMSWAH

-2230 DPLRD
+2230 DPLLD

-2240 LLLHDVDRGRVWP
+2240 LLLHDLDRGRVWP
-2253 LGPAAAA
+2253 LGPATAA
-2260 QVTHAPGWTRIRQ
+2260 QVTQAPGWTRIRQ

-2278 QIELTWCV
+2278 QIQITWCV
-2286 DADDAVKQLRIEI
+2286 DAAQAVKQLQIAI
-2299 DDLGRE
+2299 TDLGRE

-2319 GDSRAAAASVAT
+2319 GASRAAAQSVAT

-2363 GLGTPATAFLAWRRE
+2363 GLGTPATAFLAWRQE
-2378 RAPRAADEPDDDC
+2378 TETGAGAGAGA
-2391 DDQDDNRGDDR
+2391 GDA
-2402 GDDGDWTCDRRE
+2402 GDDWTCDRRE
-2414 LFDARGRR
+2414 LFDPRGRR
-2422 VLPARLG
+2422 VLPRRLG
-2429 RRAGLGLDPCGAIAC
+2429 RRAGLGLDPCGAVAC
-2444 TLPLAAGARGRATLL
+2444 TLALAAGARGHATLL
-2459 LGHAPTPAAA
+2459 LGHAATPAAA
-2469 RRLALSA
+2469 RQLALAA
-2476 LATDPAQ
+2476 LAVDPEQ

-2496 AADSVQVQSPDPR
+2496 AADAVQVQSPDPR

-2543 DQLQDAMGLVWHAP
+2543 DQLQDAMSLVWHAP

-2563 IRLHATRQ
+2563 IRLHASRQ

-2578 HWWHPPAGAGVRT
+2578 HWWHPPGGAGVRT
-2591 HVSDDL
+2591 HVTDDL

-2615 LLDEPLPFL
+2615 LLDEPQPFL
-2624 AGAEV
+2624 AGAAV
-2629 PADREDVYETPT
+2629 PEGREDVYEIPT
-2641 VSAERAS
+2641 IAAETAS

-2671 GSGDWNDGMNRVGFQ
+2671 GSGDWNDGMNRVGHQ

-2699 DVVRAYLPLAAARGD
+2699 EVVRAYLPLARARGD
-2714 ADRVERWS
+2714 AARVERWA
-2722 AARRA
+2722 AARA
-2727 WQRALD
+2727 GWQRALD

-2754 SDAGDECRIDLIAQA
+2754 SDANDECRIDLIAQA

-2777 DAERAQQAMHSV
+2777 DAERALQAMHSV
-2789 REQLLDVR
+2789 REQLLDAPN
-2797 QALLPLLAPPLQH
+2797 ALLPLLAPPLQH
-2810 ARPSAGYI
+2810 ARPGAGYI

-2837 WGLMAFAA
+2837 WALMAFAA
-2845 QGDADAAWQVWQA
+2845 LGDAETAWQLWQA
-2858 VSPAHRWRDAVQGER
+2858 ASPAHRWRDAVQGER
-2873 YALEPF
+2873 YALEPY
-2879 VLAGDIHT
+2879 VLAGDIHA
-2887 RPPHAC
+2887 RPPHAG

-2902 SAGWLLRAAVESLA
+2902 SAGWLVRAAIESLA
-2916 GLTRAGDTVRLR
+2916 GLRCAGDALSVQ
-2928 PCLPPHWRELTLTL
+2928 PCLPPGWPE
-2942 RHRGRTLT
+2942 LT
-2950 LRLVTKGGAGG
+2950 LRLRVRGRALTLRIC
-2961 EGADADHALAVGAPL
+2961 ADAATAAAALRRQPAARALAAGQAL
-2976 DLRALRDG
+2976 DLGQLHDG
-2984 EVRVVTLP
+2984 EVWVVDAGGAAPPPLLLP
-2992 LPPP
+2992 LSPLPAALNPP